1 MSRINSIIKQ
11 AARHFGIEISKHLT
25 PPDHDPVFDQWVSK
39 LRSSGPIQVVF
50 DVGANRGQ
58 RFARLRSEFPDAAI
72 YAFEPGLSAFAELEK
87 RTTNDAKAKL
97 FQIAFGEHDG
107 SASLHENADDVTNS
121 LLTNSRHISEFAPPE
136 MCVPIKTTSV
146 PLMRIDTFCL
156 KKSVERIDLL
166 KIDAQ
171 GYERYILDGAGD
183 FLSPSTIRSLFLE
196 VLFVDLYQNQT
207 WCGEV
212 MELLRSRGYRFFG
225 FTDIESDEINGW
237 KWADALF
244 IGNA

>member
-1 MSRINSIIKQ
+1 MSKINSIIKK
-11 AARHFGIEISKHLT
+11 AARHFGIDISKHVT
-25 PPDHDPVFDQWVSK
+25 TQDHDAVFNQWVRK

-58 RFARLRSEFPDAAI
+58 TVTRLRDEFSDATV
-72 YAFEPGLSAFAELEK
+72 YAFEPSLSAFAELEK

-97 FQIAFGEHDG
+97 FQIALGEHDG

-121 LLTNSRHISEFAPPE
+121 LLSNSLHISEFAPPE

-156 KKSVERIDLL
+156 KKSIERIDLL

-171 GYERYILDGAGD
+171 GYERYILNGAGD
-183 FLSPSTIRSLFLE
+183 LLSPSTIRSLFLE
-196 VLFVDLYQNQT
+196 VLFVDLYENQT

-225 FTDIESDEINGW
+225 FTGIESDEANGW

-244 IGNA
+244 IGKA

>member
-1 MSRINSIIKQ
+1 
-11 AARHFGIEISKHLT
+11 
-25 PPDHDPVFDQWVSK
+25 
-39 LRSSGPIQVVF
+39 
-50 DVGANRGQ
+50 
-58 RFARLRSEFPDAAI
+58 
-72 YAFEPGLSAFAELEK
+72 
-87 RTTNDAKAKL
+87 
-97 FQIAFGEHDG
+97 
-107 SASLHENADDVTNS
+107 
-121 LLTNSRHISEFAPPE
+121 

-156 KKSVERIDLL
+156 QKSIERIDLL

-196 VLFVDLYQNQT
+196 VLFVDLYENQS

-225 FTDIESDEINGW
+225 FTDIESDETNGW